1 MNQLIDVII
10 YRASD
15 PYFEEQR
22 RFLNLG
28 VAIVSLTDE
37 YHRRIKGVDVKQP
50 RHLTGIDYILT
61 VNDLE
66 EDYHDI

>member
-1 MNQLIDVII
+1 MNQLIDVIV

-22 RFLNLG
+22 RFANLG

-37 YHRRIKGVDVKQP
+37 YRPRIHGIDVKQP
-50 RHLTGIDYILT
+50 RHLTGLDYILT
-61 VNDLE
+61 INDLE
-66 EDYHDI
+66 EDFHDI